1 MLSARGLIVGVAG
14 RTVTLRFWMEFIAC
28 VTALSG
34 ITLIR
39 FTRKTLN
46 RSILPIHVTVFS
58 VAVLGLLFVD
68 IPPGSGPPRTTEV
81 TARPAPQAHQRLA
94 IEGTWK
100 GNGTAADHD
109 GLLGP
114 RRSQPPAVLK
124 TTGVFIIRSRG
135 ASILGTETN
144 DKGLSIDAKLEPI
157 LKVSLG
163 EGTTSNL
170 QPDGSGAYTSHIVF
184 KGGFPA
190 PEIERM
196 AERIRGN
203 PAPELSDDVE
213 WDTKLEALGN
223 TAKLRFVMSEFRTGT
238 RRMSN
243 QRVIVYALE
252 KTSDDVPDLF
262 ATPPPP
268 PPPPSTPGKGR

>member
-1 MLSARGLIVGVAG
+1 
-14 RTVTLRFWMEFIAC
+14 MEFIAYL
-28 VTALSG
+28 TALSG
-34 ITLIR
+34 ITVVR
-39 FTRKTLN
+39 FRRATLN
-46 RSILPIHVTVFS
+46 KSILPMHITVFS

-68 IPPGSGPPRTTEV
+68 IPPDSSSPRPTEV
-81 TARPAPQAHQRLA
+81 AARPIPQTHQRLA

-100 GNGTAADHD
+100 GTGTATDHD

-114 RRSQPPAVLK
+114 RRSQPPTVIK

-135 ASILGTETN
+135 TSILGTETN
-144 DKGLSIDAKLEPI
+144 DKGLSIDTKLEPL

-163 EGTTSNL
+163 EGAARNL
-170 QPDGSGAYTSHIVF
+170 QPDGSGAYTSHIIF
-184 KGGFPA
+184 NGGFPA

-213 WDTKLEALGN
+213 WDTKLESLGN

-243 QRVIVYALE
+243 QRVIVYSLE
-252 KTSDDVPDLF
+252 KTSDEVPDLF
-262 ATPPPP
+262 AAPPPP
-268 PPPPSTPGKGR
+268 PAPASTDGKRR